1 MFTVSVREIYGC
13 FATFASVQFNDVL
26 LHFANVLDF
35 LKELKVSSKKNIHP
49 PESWPGNKHLTDT
62 G

>member
-13 FATFASVQFNDVL
+13 FATFASVQFNVIL

-35 LKELKVSSKKNIHP
+35 LKELKISSKKNIDP
-49 PESWPGNKHLTDT
+49 PES
-62 G
+62 